1 MLSLS
6 LILVMRK
13 MLFVKLKRFKF
24 QLLELLIPT
33 ITQKELITLL
43 LAMTTPL
50 GRLVIM
56 LVKLPMRF

>member
-13 MLFVKLKRFKF
+13 MLFVKLKHFKF
-24 QLLELLIPT
+24 QLLALLIPT

-43 LAMTTPL
+43 LVMTTPL